1 MLIWSSTQTF
11 CRYAGIVEN
20 KKTDGISVE
29 EKAKA
34 WDAIALEFNACC
46 DGVVPARTVVRR
58 TVVVKKKVRADLA
71 ECHVKL
77 PCYFYCTYLHYN
89 CILQKEQYIKQGVE
103 LSKLKKQAKPSLHM
117 QSSSYIILIC
127 LSIYKISWIV
137 HRINVWLTMKYLVF
151 ASVGI

>member
-1 MLIWSSTQTF
+1 MFIVLIWSSTQTF

-20 KKTDGISVE
+20 KKTDSISVE

-34 WDAIALEFNACC
+34 WEAIAFEFNACC
-46 DGVVPARTVVRR
+46 DGVVPARTVVQLKSLMK
-58 TVVVKKKVRADLA
+58 TMKKKVRADLA

-77 PCYFYCTYLHYN
+77 TRYFYCTYLHYN

-127 LSIYKISWIV
+127 LSIYKIS
-137 HRINVWLTMKYLVF
+137 
-151 ASVGI
+151 